1 MKRNSLRTKG
11 NSTLIATIFV
21 TVLALSFA
29 SCNQP
34 AAFKQTTSEL
44 DSKSDVLISEQE
56 VLDAQK
62 IWSEGVVRIGQT
74 YLENG
79 DYETELVNF
88 VDDVYGFNLGVV
100 LFKPTLA
107 SVKQFRTSKEGALSY
122 FIGGNANYPE
132 DHGFAINPW
141 SAVRWEN
148 IGIKIV
154 GNMAIAMGNY
164 YFTPALGGD
173 DVKVEYSFAYT
184 KDDKGKLRIILHDSH
199 LPYTP
204 EEKH

>member
-1 MKRNSLRTKG
+1 MKRNGLRTTG
-11 NSTLIATIFV
+11 NLTLFAAIFATAF
-21 TVLALSFA
+21 TLSFV
-29 SCNQP
+29 SCKQP
-34 AAFKQTTSEL
+34 AADKQKDNELHSEAG
-44 DSKSDVLISEQE
+44 VIISEQE

-62 IWSEGVVRIGQT
+62 IWAEGVVRIGKT
-74 YLENG
+74 YLEKG

-107 SVKQFRTSKEGALSY
+107 SVKQFRTTKEGALSY
-122 FIGGNANYPE
+122 FIGGNDNYQE
-132 DHGFAINPW
+132 DHGFALNPW

-148 IGIKIV
+148 TGIKIV

-164 YFTPALGGD
+164 YFTPALGGE

-184 KDDKGKLRIILHDSH
+184 KDDQGKLRVILHDSH

-204 EEKH
+204 EEGH